1 MHDQSTQINSIE
13 TQMGKKKIDDLF
25 CDCVKIQM
33 KTQQD
38 EFLMEFQ
45 QVIFRIDYYF

>member
-1 MHDQSTQINSIE
+1 MKKKKKK
-13 TQMGKKKIDDLF
+13 KKKINDLF
-25 CDCVKIQM
+25 CDWVKIQM
-33 KTQQD
+33 KTQHD